1 MKKLIMAVL
10 AGALCAVLAACG
22 PDEGKTPHPSPA
34 PAPSA
39 PQN

>member
-1 MKKLIMAVL
+1 VKKIIMAVL
-10 AGALCAVLAACG
+10 AGALCAVLVACG
-22 PDEGKTPHPSPA
+22 PDDGQQPHPSPA